1 MRLEAALNEY
11 IVLPMH
17 ISERAGLE
25 KRSYYIASVQRIGET
40 FSISANG
47 HTRRGQTKLSRI
59 RALQWCW
66 FDRNSS
72 IIANEATPKIRFDGS
87 RSSIV

>member
-1 MRLEAALNEY
+1 MRLEDALNEY
-11 IVLPMH
+11 IVLSMQ
-17 ISERAGLE
+17 ISECGTGETIELYRVGTSD
-25 KRSYYIASVQRIGET
+25 RET
-40 FSISANG
+40 FSISVNG
-47 HTRRGQTKLSRI
+47 HTRGGQTKLSRI